1 MIMRSIAGAAMTT
14 SMRDM
19 ITDLILIAMA
29 TGSIAGAAMTIRM
42 WNMTTNLTL
51 IAMVTESIAGAATIT
66 AMKAAGM
73 SR

>member
-1 MIMRSIAGAAMTT
+1 
-14 SMRDM
+14 M

-42 WNMTTNLTL
+42 RNMTTNLTL

>member
-1 MIMRSIAGAAMTT
+1 MEENINLMIMRSIAGAAMTIR
-14 SMRDM
+14 MRDM
-19 ITDLILIAMA
+19 ITD
-29 TGSIAGAAMTIRM
+29 
-42 WNMTTNLTL
+42 LTL